1 MLSSG
6 GSGRKDGKMKYN
18 VTAKEFAAQV
28 TSTLARYFGV
38 KPEDASKAQIYRATC
53 ICVRDILTQTRVNFK
68 KQVHEKNAKQIYYMS
83 MEFLLGRSLKN
94 HLFNMG
100 ILDEVTHAVESFGVK
115 MEDIYEFEPD
125 AGLGNGGLGRLAAAY
140 MDALTSRG
148 YAASGFSILYDY
160 GLFKQIIVDGWQL
173 EQPDDWLK
181 MGDVWLAPRMEEVYQ
196 VRFGGVVD
204 QIWEDGKLTVNMRD
218 CTVVNAVPYDM
229 NISGYDTQ
237 TVNRIRFWHS
247 EAPQDFDIHMF
258 SRGEYVKASAAKAM
272 AESINKVLYP
282 ADDHIEGKSLRLKQ
296 QYFFVSASIQSI
308 LRRHLKTNPTL
319 DNLADCVAIHIN
331 DTHPTLCIPELM
343 RLLLDEY
350 GYGWDEAWKITK
362 ETISYTNHTVMA
374 EALEKWPQDLF
385 QSLLPRIFQIVHEIN
400 QRFCDELWKFYPN
413 NWDIVSHNA
422 ILSNGQVKM
431 ANLCLA
437 TSHTINGVSALHS
450 DILKYD
456 VFADYYRMHP
466 EKFTNVTNGIT
477 HRRWVCQANPGLAK
491 LITELIGD
499 SWIKDADRLED
510 LQKYMGDKRVLERL
524 GEIKLENKKALA
536 KYILEHNNVQIDPNS
551 IFDVQ
556 VKRLHEYKRQL
567 LNALHIL
574 DLYLRLKDNPNLDI
588 QPRTFIFGAKA
599 ASAYYMA
606 KQIIRFICTLGDVI
620 NNDPD
625 INGKI
630 KVVFLEN
637 YRVTLAEVIMPAAEV
652 SEQISLAGKEAS
664 GTGNM
669 KFMINGALTIGT
681 LDGANVEIHQN
692 VGDGNMFLFGM
703 LSEEVNNLWK
713 SGYNPS
719 HYYQTNPRIKR
730 LVDALRRGLGGISF
744 GEIADS
750 LTIGRGGQPDGYMVL
765 ADFDSYCAAQER
777 VNATYSDPQT
787 WNRMSLINIAKA
799 GFFAADRAVEEYAQ
813 RIWGLKPILK

>member
-1 MLSSG
+1 MKFNVSSQ
-6 GSGRKDGKMKYN
+6 
-18 VTAKEFAAQV
+18 EFGTQLA
-28 TSTLARYFGV
+28 SCLARYFGV
-38 KPEDASKAQIYRATC
+38 KPEDASKTQIYRATC
-53 ICVRDILTQTRVNFK
+53 MCVRDILTQTRVNFK

-83 MEFLLGRSLKN
+83 MEFLLGRSLRN

-100 ILDEVTHAVESFGVK
+100 IEAPVRKAVESLGVSLD
-115 MEDIYEFEPD
+115 EIYAYEPD

-140 MDALTSRG
+140 MDALTSLG

-160 GLFKQIIVDGWQL
+160 GLFKQVIVDGWQL

-181 MGDVWLAPRMEEVYQ
+181 MGDVWLAPRQEEIYSVK
-196 VRFGGVVD
+196 FGGHVD
-204 QIWEDGKLTVNMRD
+204 QTWENGKLIINHRD

-229 NISGYDTQ
+229 NISGYDTKA
-237 TVNRIRFWHS
+237 VNRIRFWHS

-258 SRGEYVKASAAKAM
+258 SKGEYVKASSAKTV
-272 AESINKVLYP
+272 AEAINKVLYP

-296 QYFFVSASIQSI
+296 QYFFVSASVQSI
-308 LRRHLKTNPTL
+308 LHRHLQTNPSL

-350 GYGWDEAWKITK
+350 GYGWDEAWNITSH
-362 ETISYTNHTVMA
+362 TVSYTNHTVMS

-385 QSLLPRIFQIVHEIN
+385 AGLLPRIFQIVQEIN
-400 QRFCDELWKFYPN
+400 LRFCDELWKAYPN
-413 NWDIVSHNA
+413 NWDVVSNSA
-422 ILSNGQVKM
+422 VLSNGQVKM

-450 DILKYD
+450 DILKND

-477 HRRWVCQANPGLAK
+477 HRRWVSQANPRLAAF
-491 LITELIGD
+491 ITDLIGD
-499 SWIKDADRLED
+499 KWLKDADRLQD
-510 LQKYMGDKRVLERL
+510 LQKYMGDRQTLKRLA
-524 GEIKLENKKALA
+524 EIKHANKVDLA
-536 KYILEHNNVQIDPNS
+536 KYISEHNGVAIDPDS

-567 LNALHIL
+567 LNALNIL
-574 DLYLRLKDNPNLDI
+574 DLYFRIKDNPNLDV

-625 INGKI
+625 VKGKI

-637 YRVTLAEVIMPAAEV
+637 YRVTLAEMIMPASEV
-652 SEQISLAGKEAS
+652 SEQISIAGKEAS

-681 LDGANVEIHQN
+681 LDGANVEIHQE
-692 VGDGNMFLFGM
+692 VGDENMFLFG
-703 LSEEVNNLWK
+703 LLANEVSDMWRQ
-713 SGYNPS
+713 GYNPS

-730 LVDALRRGLGGISF
+730 LIDALRQGLNGISF

-750 LTIGRGGQPDGYMVL
+750 LIIGRGGQPDGFMVL
-765 ADFDSYCAAQER
+765 ADFESYANAQDK
-777 VNATYSDPQT
+777 VNATYLDKER
-787 WNRMSLINIAKA
+787 WNRMSLVNIAKA
-799 GFFAADRAVEEYAQ
+799 GFFAADRVVEEYAK
-813 RIWGLKPILK
+813 RIWGLKPIK